1 MKLLI
6 QPLARLLAKC
16 GRLIQ
21 QKFNALTK
29 PSLKSPLP
37 GAVLDLAK
45 SKPALLAENAFLRQ
59 QPLVLKRQLKHPK
72 FNPKYRFML
81 VILASLVSN
90 WKQVLLVLQPDTL
103 LGWHRQGFRLLWK
116 FKSKSKSRKPR
127 IDAET
132 IALIKQ
138 MVSENPLWGAER
150 IWGELLKLQIRA
162 AKRTIQKYMRQAK
175 PARPPSQNWSTFV
188 KNHGHEIWSCDY
200 LPITDIFF
208 RQLYAFVIV
217 ELSTRKIIHI
227 GVTRHPTD
235 EWTAQQLREATP
247 FNQRPKYLIRD
258 NDAKFSTHFEQVATG
273 ASIKVLKT
281 SFQAPNANAIC
292 ERLMRSIRQECL
304 DHFLV
309 LSERQLNKLLKNYL
323 EYFNY
328 YRPHQGIGQGMPIKP
343 DMTAQEGGKIVAF
356 PILGGLHHYY
366 RRVA

>member
-1 MKLLI
+1 M
-6 QPLARLLAKC
+6 
-16 GRLIQ
+16 
-21 QKFNALTK
+21 
-29 PSLKSPLP
+29 
-37 GAVLDLAK
+37 
-45 SKPALLAENAFLRQ
+45 
-59 QPLVLKRQLKHPK
+59 
-72 FNPKYRFML
+72 
-81 VILASLVSN
+81 
-90 WKQVLLVLQPDTL
+90 
-103 LGWHRQGFRLLWK
+103 WK
-116 FKSKSKSRKPR
+116 FKSKAKSRKPR
-127 IDAET
+127 IEAET

-138 MVSENPLWGAER
+138 MASENPLWGAER
-150 IWGELLKLQIRA
+150 IRGEFLKLEIKV

-175 PARPPSQNWSTFV
+175 PARPPSQNWSTFL

-247 FNQRPKYLIRD
+247 YDQRPKYLIRD

-281 SFQAPNANAIC
+281 PFQAPNANAIC

-304 DHFLV
+304 DHFLILNERH
-309 LSERQLNKLLKNYL
+309 LSKILKKYI
-323 EYFNY
+323 EYYNLH
-328 YRPHQGIGQGMPIKP
+328 RPHQGIGQLTPVKSGAKVE
-343 DMTAQEGGKIVAF
+343 TGGKIVAF

-366 RRVA
+366 EKRVA